1 MQGGSDGSLRFEVAT
16 NSWAKNV
23 EVTQWLGDGIAI
35 DNSYKVEIRGSYI
48 HTGSEPNPGGGGYAI
63 SLAGGSSEVLI
74 EDNIVRDTNK
84 VMVARSCGTGS
95 VVAYNYM
102 DDGWIAYSPTWQEIG
117 LNASHMAGPHHVL
130 FEGNYSFNMDSDYTH
145 GSSQYMTYFR
155 NYVTGQR
162 GSWTGPDANSR
173 TAGVSSWAKEF
184 TFIGNVMGLPGRMS
198 GWLYTAPMMK
208 CDANGD
214 HCIGGSSGRWGQGTG
229 NIWQIGYDATNQW
242 SQQAERGALSTVIRD
257 GNYDYLTNSVHWH
270 NTPAGYPLPD
280 SLYLT
285 AKPGFFGNY
294 TWPWVNPTGTPQLYT
309 LPAKARY
316 DAGTPFALAPGA
328 TQ

>member
-1 MQGGSDGSLRFEVAT
+1 
-16 NSWAKNV
+16 
-23 EVTQWLGDGIAI
+23 
-35 DNSYKVEIRGSYI
+35 
-48 HTGSEPNPGGGGYAI
+48 
-63 SLAGGSSEVLI
+63 VLI

-184 TFIGNVMGLPGRMS
+184 TFIGNVMGRPGQMS